1 MLFNPQLDLVVWVL
15 SGLVLVLLGA
25 RAWVVET
32 GHARLSRGSAKVR
45 VLTAA
50 SVLAIGGLFVMMWFQ
65 GGWLMYDALFKG
77 ADPKAVYYSADDP
90 VPQPADPAAPPA
102 DPAAP
107 PAAPAPADGATPPA
121 GGAPAPPA
129 GG

>member
-1 MLFNPQLDLVVWVL
+1 MLFDPQLDLVLWIVAA
-15 SGLVLVLLGA
+15 LVLVLLGA

-32 GHARLSRGSAKVR
+32 GHARLGRRSAKAR

-50 SVLAIGGLFVMMWFQ
+50 SALAIGGVFVMMWFQ
-65 GGWLMYDALFKG
+65 GGWLMYDAIFKG
-77 ADPKAVYYSADDP
+77 PEARGFSYGGDDR
-90 VPQPADPAAPPA
+90 VPPPADPAAPPA

-121 GGAPAPPA
+121 
-129 GG
+129 